1 MLGVREDANAWYSQQ
16 EDSVVHPQLPPGT
29 GRDHVCAV
37 LATATEE
44 YLNKRAMAHYT
55 SER

>member
-44 YLNKRAMAHYT
+44 YLNKRAMAN
-55 SER
+55 